1 MTLVGSTYYLYYA
14 ISSFGSRNSAVG
26 YATSTTLEYGSWTD
40 HGATGVAS
48 DSSKAYNAIDPAV
61 VQDASGNYWMTFGS
75 FWGVPLLFIPCPPF
89 SSLFH
94 LVLTISFLDR
104 QN

>member
-1 MTLVGSTYYLYYA
+1 MILVGSTYYLYYA
-14 ISSFGSRNSAVG
+14 ISSFGSQVSSIG

-48 DSSKAYNAIDPAV
+48 DTSKAYNAIDPTV

-75 FWGVPLLFIPCPPF
+75 FFGP
-89 SSLFH
+89 S
-94 LVLTISFLDR
+94 SFLSVKRFSLASKHQIDG
-104 QN
+104 N